1 VEQAGFQECVKD
13 AWIKDSN
20 KISSAAILADKFKS
34 LRYALKKWH
43 MNLSKLKLLIQNCNK
58 CILLLDTL
66 EENRPLY
73 TTEFNFRKIVK
84 LHLEEL
90 LKIECNYWRKRCTIR
105 WIKMAEDNTKFFH
118 AMATARYRRNN
129 IAMLKSEDGQVVTD
143 HQEIAGMLW
152 SSYRNRMG
160 QTEGISMQFDLNRLF
175 AKVSGLEELTIPFSK
190 EEMDL
195 VIKEMPPDKAP
206 GPDGFNGLFLKKC
219 WPIVKEEFYK
229 LAADFQKGN
238 LNLQN
243 INGSYITL
251 VPKVHTPETVNDFRP
266 ISLTNVCLKF
276 LTKLAA
282 NRLQQHILRCI
293 HKNQYGFL
301 KARSI

>member
-1 VEQAGFQECVKD
+1 
-13 AWIKDSN
+13 
-20 KISSAAILADKFKS
+20 
-34 LRYALKKWH
+34 
-43 MNLSKLKLLIQNCNK
+43 
-58 CILLLDTL
+58 
-66 EENRPLY
+66 
-73 TTEFNFRKIVK
+73 
-84 LHLEEL
+84 
-90 LKIECNYWRKRCTIR
+90 
-105 WIKMAEDNTKFFH
+105 
-118 AMATARYRRNN
+118 
-129 IAMLKSEDGQVVTD
+129 
-143 HQEIAGMLW
+143 
-152 SSYRNRMG
+152 
-160 QTEGISMQFDLNRLF
+160 
-175 AKVSGLEELTIPFSK
+175 
-190 EEMDL
+190 MDL